1 MSTPHGT
8 TAWSLGALVLAAGL
22 VACAHEPNVS
32 LARAEAEY
40 RAAASDPLVLAHAPL
55 LLEDAR
61 DALDRGLR
69 AQRAGDDA
77 EEVDH
82 LAYLASRRVEIARVA
97 AERDADVAR
106 ADELS
111 RSLDPVVVD
120 PPRVP
125 PATVEEVFFE
135 PERSRL
141 PDGARA
147 ELARVASVLEA
158 RPERWVRIEGHAD
171 ETERE
176 GRRLSEER
184 AAEVGRALIEAGVE
198 PERISIRGFGASEPA
213 ASSVTT
219 SGRAMNRRVEVYLTP
234 VVGAR

>member
-1 MSTPHGT
+1 MPTAHATPR
-8 TAWSLGALVLAAGL
+8 LVALALAAGL
-22 VACAHEPNVS
+22 AACAHEPNAN

-61 DALDRGLR
+61 RALERGQR
-69 AQRAGDDA
+69 AQRSDDDVD
-77 EEVDH
+77 EVDH

-111 RSLDPVVVD
+111 RSLDPVVIVE

-125 PATVEEVFFE
+125 PATVEEVYFA

-147 ELARVASVLEA
+147 ELARVADVLEA
-158 RPERWVRIEGHAD
+158 RPERWVRVEGHAD

-184 AAEVGRALIEAGVE
+184 AAEVARALIDAGVE
-198 PERISIRGFGASEPA
+198 PERISVRGFGASEPA
-213 ASSVTT
+213 AASVTDG
-219 SGRAMNRRVEVYLTP
+219 GRQLNRRVEIYLTP